1 MDLPRWPPAGRR
13 WQTKEDLMKITFR
26 QIDAFRTVVSTGT
39 VTEAATVLGIS
50 QPAVSRLIS
59 DLETEVGFQL
69 FQRSGRILVPT
80 EEARLLVGEVRQAIS
95 GMEHIKQAAMAIG
108 RFGHA
113 RLTLVTTPTF
123 STHLVPD
130 LIERF
135 AAVRPEA
142 MARMEIEAND
152 DTVEWLVSQ
161 NYDFGITSN
170 EPMNPS
176 FDSLVLNNE
185 DVYCVLP
192 KGHSLA
198 SRALVHAHDLANES
212 FISYISTSRFR
223 FEIDR
228 FFAAKGVERR
238 MQYETRTTDAICRL
252 VAHGLGVAVV
262 GSSESY
268 LRSIPGCVALPFAAP
283 LSFRSVL
290 FWSKNRTFSAVAN
303 DFFEIAQKSI
313 SAD

>member
-1 MDLPRWPPAGRR
+1 
-13 WQTKEDLMKITFR
+13 MKITFR

-39 VTEAATVLGIS
+39 VTEAAAVLGIS

-59 DLETEVGFQL
+59 DLELEVGFQL
-69 FQRSGRILVPT
+69 FQRAGRILAPT
-80 EEARLLVGEVRQAIS
+80 EEARLLVEEVRQAIS
-95 GMEHIKQAAMAIG
+95 GMEHIKEAAAAIG

-123 STHLVPD
+123 TTQLAPD
-130 LIERF
+130 LIARF
-135 AAVRPEA
+135 AKVRPEA

-161 NYDFGITSN
+161 SHDFGITAS
-170 EPMNPS
+170 EPLNPS
-176 FDSLVLNNE
+176 FDSLVLKNE

-192 KGHSLA
+192 KNHSLA
-198 SRALVHAHDLANES
+198 GRALIHAHDLAEES

-228 FFAAKGVERR
+228 FFAAKEVERR

-252 VAHGLGVAVV
+252 VARGLGVAVV
-262 GSSESY
+262 GSSEGY
-268 LRSIPGCVALPFAAP
+268 LKSIPDCVALPFAAP
-283 LSFRSVL
+283 LTFRSVL
-290 FWSKNRTFSAVAN
+290 FWSKNRPLSAVAAE
-303 DFFEIAQKSI
+303 FLEVAQNSV